1 MKKFNLDQTDHQ
13 ILNMLVEN
21 ARTPFTDIAKKLQ
34 VSAGTIHVRVKKMED
49 EGLIKGSTL
58 ILDYEKMNFNFIAH
72 VGITIENTSQ
82 IKSIISSLEKI
93 PYVTIAYITT
103 GQFNIFCKIRS
114 RDTKQ
119 AKEIIFSIDEIAG
132 VKRTETMISMEECI
146 NDKSR
151 MMNDLFKIK

>member
-103 GQFNIFCKIRS
+103 GQFNVFCKIRT

>member
-1 MKKFNLDQTDHQ
+1 
-13 ILNMLVEN
+13 
-21 ARTPFTDIAKKLQ
+21 
-34 VSAGTIHVRVKKMED
+34 
-49 EGLIKGSTL
+49 
-58 ILDYEKMNFNFIAH
+58 MNFNFIAH

-103 GQFNIFCKIRS
+103 GQFNIFCKIRT

>member
-58 ILDYEKMNFNFIAH
+58 ILDYEKMNFDFIAH